1 MQYLVQLR
9 LSSSARPMRPDEG
22 IAMIEQLIFP
32 TLEKCKKLQ
41 AEGKILAGGPVSGAV
56 ALVLIVAAESALEL
70 DDLITSLPIWPRME
84 TEVIPL
90 STFDGRRQTLLSR
103 IEELKA
109 RAREPAISKPGGGG

>member
-22 IAMIEQLIFP
+22 IAFIEQLIFP
-32 TLEKCKKLQ
+32 TLDQCRKLQ

-56 ALVLIVAAESALEL
+56 ALVLIVAAESAIEL
-70 DDLITSLPIWPRME
+70 DDLIASLPVWPRME

-90 STFDGRRQTLLSR
+90 TTFDARGQTLLSR
-103 IEELKA
+103 IEKLQA
-109 RAREPAISKPGGGG
+109 QAREPAISNPGGDR